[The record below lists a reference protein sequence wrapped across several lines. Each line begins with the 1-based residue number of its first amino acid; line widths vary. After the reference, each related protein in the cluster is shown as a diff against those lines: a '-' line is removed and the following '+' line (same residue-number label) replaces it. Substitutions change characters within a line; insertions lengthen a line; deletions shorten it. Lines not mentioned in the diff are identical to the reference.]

1 METLPIFKVSEL
13 DTQRG
18 EDVFKIGRTTGPTTG
33 HLKRTGTSLT
43 FKMDKAKEFMIFK
56 QCYSVEGNG
65 ESFFQKGDSGSGVFV
80 ITNDG
85 TLKPLGIAFA
95 FSMSETAVCKIETIV
110 DKLDLVIIKSPNMA
124 EVFSKF
130 KKKRKE
136 EEMNWSSTGSTGNKR
151 KREEMMNTR
160 SESSKRKKIKL

>member
-1 METLPIFKVSEL
+1 MYSIFIHPGMETLPIFKVSEL

-95 FSMSETAVCKIETIV
+95 FSMSETAVCKIEKIV

-124 EVFSKF
+124 EVISKLKK
-130 KKKRKE
+130 KKKRRRNE
-136 EEMNWSSTGSTGNKR
+136 LVFDGFHR
-151 KREEMMNTR
+151 K
-160 SESSKRKKIKL
+160 